1 LQQAAFFAIVSLTVT
16 VILTFIIIIITTWG
30 IGLEVGAGE
39 GLLDWRDYITYVKH
53 EHEDKWSFLDYVS
66 TYHTT
71 HYTVE
76 YFCLLQS
83 VA

>member
-1 LQQAAFFAIVSLTVT
+1 MSLTVT
-16 VILTFIIIIITTWG
+16 VILTFIIIIITTTWG